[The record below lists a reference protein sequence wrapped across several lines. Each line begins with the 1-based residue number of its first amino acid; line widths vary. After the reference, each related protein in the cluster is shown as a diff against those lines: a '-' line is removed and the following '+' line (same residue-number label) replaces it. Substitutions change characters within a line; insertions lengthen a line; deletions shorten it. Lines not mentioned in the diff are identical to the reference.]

1 MDLNVVVKKVIRC
14 PGKMHGYV
22 HVDLFDGMLN
32 SDVMTH
38 DMSCSCFALS
48 LLCYSMRSYQRFLQ
62 QKGSAD
68 GTPSL

>member
-1 MDLNVVVKKVIRC
+1 
-14 PGKMHGYV
+14 MHGYV

-38 DMSCSCFALS
+38 DMSIELLFLS
-48 LLCYSMRSYQRFLQ
+48 AFFFPFLLDGILQRFLQ